1 MSLRSQQRKA
11 MVLSVL
17 MVMLAQS
24 AYSQYYQGWY
34 PPVYLEENPEV
45 SYVNPVACA
54 SETRTAGTAI
64 YVDGI
69 YGDDSYAG
77 TSTCP
82 MKTLSGAVDDA
93 VNNDDII
100 MQSGLYH
107 DNVSID
113 GIDNLEIR
121 AATGATVIFDG
132 TRSITE
138 DLGGVWGLSLIHI

>member
-1 MSLRSQQRKA
+1 
-11 MVLSVL
+11 

-34 PPVYLEENPEV
+34 PPVYLEESPEV

-64 YVDGI
+64 YVDGV
-69 YGDDSYAG
+69 YGSNDSYAG

-93 VNNDDII
+93 VSNDEII

-138 DLGGVWGLSLIHI
+138 DLGGQQGFSRQLMESKKSL